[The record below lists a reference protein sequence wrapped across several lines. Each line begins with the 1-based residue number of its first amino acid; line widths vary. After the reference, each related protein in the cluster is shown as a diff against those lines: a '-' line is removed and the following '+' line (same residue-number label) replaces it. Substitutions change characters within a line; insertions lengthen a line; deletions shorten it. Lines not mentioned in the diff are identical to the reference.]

1 MNHRLLIAF
10 GVRGGLPSGTGPCMV
25 GPVSL
30 WLAAAS
36 SKPPVPN
43 EGVALTMSTPENVNP
58 YESSHAGP
66 EGPPVSPFGPA
77 QTEGDA
83 TGGVIPYKNPCA
95 LIAYYLGIFAL
106 LPCIGIV
113 PGAAAFILGI
123 IGLQQR
129 ARNPAIKGSVHAW
142 IGIVL
147 GGLMTLVWGA
157 AIVLMIVGAMAGGRR
172 W

>member
-1 MNHRLLIAF
+1 M
-10 GVRGGLPSGTGPCMV
+10 P
-25 GPVSL
+25 
-30 WLAAAS
+30 
-36 SKPPVPN
+36 
-43 EGVALTMSTPENVNP
+43 TPEDINP
-58 YESSHAGP
+58 YESSRAGP

-77 QTEGDA
+77 QMEGDA

-113 PGAAAFILGI
+113 PAVPALVLGI

-129 ARNPAIKGSVHAW
+129 AKNPAIKGSVHAW

-147 GGLMTLVWGA
+147 GALMTLVWGA
-157 AIVLMIVGAMAGGRR
+157 AIALMIVGAMADSRR